1 VVRLVGPTSLRRGRK
16 IAVKQLLDQGGR
28 RANTFMDKNLVELTE
43 QNWQSEV
50 LASSQP
56 VLVDFWAPWC
66 APCRQIAPTIEALAG
81 EYAGRVK
88 VGKLNVDD
96 HSGVAAQYG
105 IRSIP
110 TVLLFKGGK
119 VAEQRIGLA
128 SRAEL
133 TRIVDEQLR
142 SGAPA

>member
-1 VVRLVGPTSLRRGRK
+1 
-16 IAVKQLLDQGGR
+16 
-28 RANTFMDKNLVELTE
+28 MDKNLVVLTE
-43 QNWQSEV
+43 QSWQNEV
-50 LASSQP
+50 LASKEP

-66 APCRQIAPTIEALAG
+66 APCRQIAPTIEAMAA
-81 EYAGRVK
+81 EYAGRLK

-96 HSGVAAQYG
+96 HSGIAAQYG

-110 TVLLFKGGK
+110 TVLLFKGGR
-119 VAEQRIGLA
+119 VVEQRIGLA

-133 TRIVDEQLR
+133 TRLVDEQLQ